1 MNIKEYIQELCNDI
15 DAVRRNLWGTDEM
28 QGLRQPVDTWGYIH
42 DRQSKRAEIWQ
53 GIIDY
58 REERIEFPELL
69 MFLQSFDRKVTPD
82 DVYTILGDSYHG

>member
-1 MNIKEYIQELCNDI
+1 MNIKEYIQELCKDI
-15 DAVRRNLWGTDEM
+15 DAVRRNLWSTDEM

-82 DVYTILGDSYHG
+82 DVYTLLGDSYHG